1 MYSNA
6 RHRLTPQSV
15 LLVQQSFSKLVPIA
29 SQVGEIFYARLFE
42 TYPSVRP
49 MFATDIK
56 PQAKKLVQMLAMVVN
71 GLDKLDTL
79 LPAVQ
84 DLARRHKAYGVVDA
98 HYPAVGET
106 LIWTLEQGLG
116 DDFTPV
122 LRGAWTLAFQTL
134 AGVMIA
140 AANEPA
146 PAA

>member
-1 MYSNA
+1 MNSD
-6 RHRLTPQSV
+6 TV
-15 LLVQQSFSKLVPIA
+15 LLVQQSFTKVVPIA
-29 SQVGEIFYARLFE
+29 GQVGEIFYSRLFE
-42 TYPSVRP
+42 THPAVRP
-49 MFATDIK
+49 MFADDIK

-84 DLARRHKAYGVVDA
+84 DLARRHKTYGVVDA

-106 LIWTLEQGLG
+106 LLWTLEQGLG
-116 DDFTPV
+116 DDFTPE
-122 LRGAWTLAFQTL
+122 LRQAWTTAFQTL

-140 AANEPA
+140 AGSEPA